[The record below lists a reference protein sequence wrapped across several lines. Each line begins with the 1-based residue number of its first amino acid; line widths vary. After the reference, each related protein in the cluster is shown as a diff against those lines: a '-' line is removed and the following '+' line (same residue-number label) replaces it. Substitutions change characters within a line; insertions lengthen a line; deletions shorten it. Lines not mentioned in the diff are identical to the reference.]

1 MLGAHRGK
9 IKMRKIVSRN
19 IMHLTHAH
27 ALQAVLRGMMLF
39 TFLTLQLTSTHAQNT
54 LTLAARKGE
63 SLALTT
69 DSITLAPTTSADSL
83 TLQMVFALV
92 GNDLPREHHIT
103 VQPKLTDGTHTAVF
117 PAIEIFGTWAYYH
130 YVRDKHSRRRNT
142 SSATNVTTASLPEA
156 TTLQYRSREAN
167 RLSRYCKAIAREP
180 WMQTATLQL
189 EASRVDGC
197 GDTISH
203 QEYALRQPTTTYSYH
218 QEEGTRE
225 ETLQHLQGSAYIAF
239 PVNLTE
245 VQPNFRKNWGELERL
260 QHTIDSVNRDSTIEI
275 VRIQIKGFASPEGP
289 YDNNDRLARERTS
302 SLTRYIIEKTN
313 VSPVLFQTAYE
324 AEDWQGLRTFV
335 DTTTMVAHRQQLLQ
349 IIDSHM
355 EPDAKL
361 ARINAEFPDD
371 YQVFKTHA
379 FPKLR
384 HTDYQIDYQLKNI
397 TVHEG
402 KTHLDSIRQLILD
415 PATMAPADTTDR
427 RFTTFRPW
435 LAVKT
440 NMLYDLLLAPNIE
453 VELPLGRRQRWSI
466 MAEYTNPW
474 WRWKKLDYSYE
485 IQMGGLELRRWTS
498 PRCDDGRPYLSGLF
512 LGIYAQIGKYD
523 IETKGEG
530 DQGELFSAGISLGYS
545 WPIAHR
551 WNLEAG
557 IAAGAAFGQRRHYN
571 AEFES
576 THLIYKYTK
585 NVFYAGPTKLKFSLV
600 YLLGAKKGGAK

>member
-1 MLGAHRGK
+1 
-9 IKMRKIVSRN
+9 
-19 IMHLTHAH
+19 MHITRAH
-27 ALQAVLRGMMLF
+27 AFQTVLRGMMLF

-197 GDTISH
+197 GDTISR
-203 QEYALRQPTTTYSYH
+203 QEQALRQPTTTYNYH
-218 QEEGTRE
+218 QEEGARE

-239 PVNLTE
+239 PVSLTE
-245 VQPNFRKNWGELERL
+245 VLPNFRKNRGELERL
-260 QHTIDSVNRDSTIEI
+260 RHTIDSVNRDSTIEI

-302 SLTRYIIEKTN
+302 SLTRYIIEKTS
-313 VSPVLFQTAYE
+313 VSPVLFHTAYE

-335 DTTTMVAHRQQLLQ
+335 DTTTMVAHRQQLMQ

-402 KTHLDSIRQLILD
+402 KTHVDSIRQLSLD

-440 NMLYDLLLAPNIE
+440 NLLFDAALTPNIE
-453 VELPLGRRQRWSI
+453 VEVPFGRDSRWSI
-466 MAEYTNPW
+466 MVEDWFPWFRFSHNEKGDANPYY
-474 WRWKKLDYSYE
+474 RSDQRPTRHSYE
-485 IQMGGLELRRWTS
+485 VWTLGAELRYWLA
-498 PRCDDGRPYLSGLF
+498 PRCAASRPLLSGTF
-512 LGIYAQIGKYD
+512 LGIYAAGGKYD
-523 IETKGEG
+523 VEHRSEG
-530 DQGELFSAGISLGYS
+530 YQGEFTSFGLTIGHS
-545 WPIAHR
+545 WALSRH
-551 WNLEAG
+551 WNLELSVSG
-557 IAAGAAFGQRRHYN
+557 GYVGGPQRHYE
-571 AEFES
+571 AEFDDAR
-576 THLIYKYTK
+576 LIFRNKDRLRY
-585 NVFYAGPTKLKFSLV
+585 VGPTKLKLSLAWII
-600 YLLGAKKGGAK
+600 GSKAKKGGEQ